1 MSRYSLPMLALA
13 LLVFVQPGLAQRND
27 QIFLEGLEALY
38 NLDFDVAETHFRR
51 LAELDPQR
59 PEPGNQLAATLWLKI
74 VAGQEKLNLES
85 FSGASLGADDSSDA
99 VGAQEEKQLRTP
111 SLTPFLKPM
120 PFWHATAKTFR
131 RYTQRVSLKP
141 NWRPSKP

>member
-85 FSGASLGADDSSDA
+85 FSGAFLGTDVSSDA
-99 VGAQEEKQLRTP
+99 VGVHEEK
-111 SLTPFLKPM
+111 K
-120 PFWHATAKTFR
+120 
-131 RYTQRVSLKP
+131 
-141 NWRPSKP
+141 